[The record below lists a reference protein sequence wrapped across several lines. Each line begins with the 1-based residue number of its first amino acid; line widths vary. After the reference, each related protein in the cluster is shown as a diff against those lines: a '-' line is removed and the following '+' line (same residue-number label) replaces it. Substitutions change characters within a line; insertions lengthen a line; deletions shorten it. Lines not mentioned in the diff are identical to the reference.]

1 MEQAIEKLLLS
12 VDRPGDF
19 CSHGRLLSPMPRLDV
34 KGAGALSFPVPE
46 AQVQALVAV
55 AARAP
60 YGKGPATVVDRTVR
74 DCLQIDAAR
83 IRLAGGGWRD
93 TFGRVL
99 TAAADGLGCPVDRLD
114 AQLYKLL
121 IYEPGG
127 FFASHRD
134 TEKADGMIA
143 TLSIA
148 LPVAGT
154 GGEIVVRHR
163 GRERT
168 IDMTAAEPSEL
179 AFAAFYADC
188 EHEVRPVTEGYRLS
202 LVFNLCLRPGDTD
215 TPRTAPDY
223 DQQVDRL
230 ARRLAAWR
238 RGSDGVEKLAWVL
251 EHEYSEAGLS
261 FDALKNRDAAL
272 ARILAAAAGPA
283 DCALHA
289 AILHLEE
296 WGAASYSGE
305 FAGWGWDGPDDD
317 DLEMEE
323 VEDYRQWLDGWVAP
337 DGHRPPFGEIDLSPE
352 ERLPHGALDDAEP
365 DEQRIEEATGNAGAT
380 VERSYRRAVL
390 VLWPESK
397 TLSVVAA
404 GGIDAAVAWVEEELG
419 RNGGDADERI
429 RTLTAQLID
438 IWPAGRDDF
447 DERGAPGRDRMLR
460 LLLETR
466 DEAGAARFLR
476 DVIVAR
482 YDGSE
487 NEALAAVLD
496 MLGPPGAAYFLLDMI
511 GAHLRRRPAAML
523 GLLWRLDAAG
533 RETAD
538 AAWDVVLR
546 EAARATLD
554 ALPAALPPEPEGSFP
569 RPASRQR
576 TRFDETAVYH
586 LFALAWRLGLPDG
599 AAAAADA
606 VAAAPRIVAPDRVVP
621 AVLVKL
627 HAEEEGA
634 AGSAAFARLWRHA
647 ADALLARSVE
657 PPPPP
662 GDWTIAANAG
672 CRCEHCDRLRDFCKD
687 PAARTARFPLRK
699 GPARPPAPDH
709 RPSTTR
715 HQACDGTSRQ
725 TVHARVHQDPRELQA
740 AADRVCQGRFV
751 HAGADRV
758 CARRRAGCGQR
769 AASRRIA
776 RGGGRCRNGVIRACR
791 RAVGLGR
798 RRVTAVVR
806 QARVLARRLPPN
818 RT

>member
-1 MEQAIEKLLLS
+1 MARSTLQQAIEELLLS

-19 CSHGRLLSPMPRLDV
+19 CAHGRLLAPMPRLNV

-46 AQVQALVAV
+46 AQVQALIAV
-55 AARAP
+55 AERAP

-83 IRLAGGGWRD
+83 IRLAGAGWRD

-127 FFASHRD
+127 FFVPHRD

-148 LPVAGT
+148 LPVAGA

-168 IDMTAAEPSEL
+168 MDMTAAEPSEL

-188 EHEVRPVTEGYRLS
+188 EHEVRPVTEGHRLS
-202 LVFNLCLRPGDTD
+202 LVFNLCLRAGDTD

-238 RGSDGVEKLAWVL
+238 QGPDGVEKLAWVL

-272 ARILAAAAGPA
+272 ARILAAAAGRA

-296 WGAASYSGE
+296 WGGASYSG
-305 FAGWGWDGPDDD
+305 WDWDQPDDNM
-317 DLEMEE
+317 EMEE
-323 VEDYRQWLDGWVAP
+323 VEDYRQWLDGWVGP
-337 DGHRPPFGEIDLSPE
+337 DGDRPPFGEIDLSPE
-352 ERLPHGALDDAEP
+352 ERLPHDALDDAEP
-365 DEQRIEEATGNAGAT
+365 DEQHVEEATGNAGAT
-380 VERSYRRAVL
+380 VERTYRRAAL
-390 VLWPESK
+390 VLWPASR

-419 RNGGDADERI
+419 RNGGEADERI
-429 RTLTAQLID
+429 RTLTAELID

-447 DERGAPGRDRMLR
+447 DERGAPGRERMLR
-460 LLLETR
+460 LLLGTL
-466 DEAGAARFLR
+466 DEGGAARFLR
-476 DVIVAR
+476 DVILAR

-487 NEALAAVLD
+487 NDALAAVLD

-523 GLLWRLDAAG
+523 GLLWRLDEAHREAA
-533 RETAD
+533 D
-538 AAWDVVLR
+538 PDWDVVLR
-546 EAARATLD
+546 EAVRATLET
-554 ALPAALPPEPEGSFP
+554 LPAALPPEAEGRVP
-569 RPASRQR
+569 RPASRR
-576 TRFDETAVYH
+576 PTRFSETAVYH
-586 LFALAWRLGLPDG
+586 LFALAWRLGLAD
-599 AAAAADA
+599 AAADA
-606 VAAAPRIVAPDRVVP
+606 AGAVAAEPRMVSPYRALP
-621 AVLVKL
+621 AVLAKL
-627 HAEEEGA
+627 YAEEEGA
-634 AGSAAFARLWRHA
+634 AGSAAFSQLWRHA
-647 ADALLARSVE
+647 ADALLARSAE

-662 GDWTIAANAG
+662 GDWTIAANTG
-672 CRCEHCDRLRDFCKD
+672 CRCEHCDRLRNFCKD
-687 PAARTARFPLRK
+687 PVARKARFPLRK
-699 GPARPPAPDH
+699 DLRAHLHQIIDNQKLDIEHVTERRGRPF
-709 RPSTTR
+709 TLVCTKTR
-715 HQACDGTSRQ
+715 ASHK
-725 TVHARVHQDPRELQA
+725 
-740 AADRVCQGRFV
+740 
-751 HAGADRV
+751 
-758 CARRRAGCGQR
+758 RRRAEYRKDVSCMRGLIEAAPGGEQAADCASGLAALR
-769 AASRRIA
+769 AA
-776 RGGGRCRNGVIRACR
+776 
-791 RAVGLGR
+791 
-798 RRVTAVVR
+798 VTASET
-806 QARVLARRLPPN
+806 A
-818 RT
+818 

>member
-1 MEQAIEKLLLS
+1 MVQAIEELLLA

-19 CSHGRLLSPMPRLDV
+19 CAHGRLLSPMPRLDV

-46 AQVQALVAV
+46 AQVQALIAV
-55 AARAP
+55 AERAP

-83 IRLAGGGWRD
+83 IRLAGAGWRD

-99 TAAADGLGCPVDRLD
+99 TAAADGLGCPADRLD

-127 FFASHRD
+127 FFVSHRD

-148 LPVAGT
+148 LPVAGA
-154 GGEIVVRHR
+154 GGDIVVRHR

-168 IDMTAAEPSEL
+168 FDMTAAEPSEL

-202 LVFNLCLRPGDTD
+202 LVFNLCLRAGDTD

-223 DQQVDRL
+223 DQHVDRL

-238 RGSDGVEKLAWVL
+238 RGSDGLEKLAWVL

-272 ARILAAAAGPA
+272 ARILAAAAGRA

-296 WGAASYSGE
+296 WGAASYSGGY
-305 FAGWGWDGPDDD
+305 ADWGWGASDDD

-323 VEDYRQWLDGWVAP
+323 VEDYRQWLDGWVGP
-337 DGHRPPFGEIDLSPE
+337 DGDRPPFGEIDLAPE
-352 ERLPHGALDDAEP
+352 ERLPHDALDDAEP

-380 VERSYRRAVL
+380 VERTYRRAAL
-390 VLWPESK
+390 VLWPASR

-429 RTLTAQLID
+429 RTHTAHLID

-447 DERGAPGRDRMLR
+447 DESDATGRTRMLR
-460 LLLETR
+460 LLCETR
-466 DEAGAARFLR
+466 DEGGAGRFLR
-476 DVIVAR
+476 DVILVG

-487 NEALAAVLD
+487 TDALAAVLD
-496 MLGPPGAAYFLLDMI
+496 MLGPSGAAYFLLDMI
-511 GAHLRRRPAAML
+511 GAHLRRRPAVML
-523 GLLWRLDAAG
+523 GLLWRLDEAR
-533 RETAD
+533 REAAD
-538 AAWDVVLR
+538 ADWDVVLG
-546 EAARATLD
+546 EAVRAALE
-554 ALPAALPPEPEGSFP
+554 ALPAALPPEPEKDLP
-569 RPASRQR
+569 WTASRR
-576 TRFDETAVYH
+576 PERFSETAVYH
-586 LFALAWRLGLPDG
+586 LFALAWRLGLSD
-599 AAAAADA
+599 AAAAA
-606 VAAAPRIVAPDRVVP
+606 AAAVEAEPRVVAPDRTLP
-621 AVLVKL
+621 AVLAKL
-627 HAEEEGA
+627 HAGEEGA

-647 ADALLARSVE
+647 AGALLARSAE

-662 GDWTIAANAG
+662 GDWTITANAG
-672 CRCEHCDRLRDFCKD
+672 CRCEHCDKLRDFCND

-699 GPARPPAPDH
+699 DLRAHLHQIIDNQQLDIEHVTERRGRPFTLVCTKTRASHERRLAEYAEDVSWMQGLVESAPGGGQAADCAPD
-709 RPSTTR
+709 
-715 HQACDGTSRQ
+715 
-725 TVHARVHQDPRELQA
+725 LA
-740 AADRVCQGRFV
+740 AL
-751 HAGADRV
+751 
-758 CARRRAGCGQR
+758 R
-769 AASRRIA
+769 AA
-776 RGGGRCRNGVIRACR
+776 
-791 RAVGLGR
+791 
-798 RRVTAVVR
+798 VTASS
-806 QARVLARRLPPN
+806 
-818 RT
+818 